1 MTVQLPLPGV
11 AWPRNVSW
19 PDPAERLQQLQK
31 DKLEAKYEMRLVL
44 YKYAEKYGIRP
55 KDVTS

>member
-1 MTVQLPLPGV
+1 MRRSSL
-11 AWPRNVSW
+11 ASSVS
-19 PDPAERLQQLQK
+19 PNTACSTREAERLQQLQK